1 MDRFSGARYPAY
13 TLRRFYPQMRGH
25 NLTFAPSQYGA
36 DEPAKSSTTGEVPAS
51 KDAPGG
57 VAGSG
62 GANSVWGVLGA
73 FAADLTKYGLQE
85 AATDRQSAR
94 DRANKLADARAEAM
108 RAVSGG
114 SAQQVGGT
122 SALPWIVGGVL
133 ALAGVG
139 ALVIYANK

>member
-1 MDRFSGARYPAY
+1 MDHFSGARYPAY
-13 TLRRFYPQMRGH
+13 TLRRFYPQMLGRS
-25 NLTFAPSQYGA
+25 LTFAPSQYHATSKVASYGA
-36 DEPAKSSTTGEVPAS
+36 DAPSGVTGA
-51 KDAPGG
+51 
-57 VAGSG
+57 G
-62 GANSVWGVLGA
+62 GADSVAGVLGA
-73 FAADLTKYGLQE
+73 FVADLTKYGLQE
-85 AATDRQSAR
+85 ASADRQSAR

-114 SAQQVGGT
+114 PAQQVGGT